1 MTRKAL
7 VVLALIF
14 VPLLVIV
21 GMIAL
26 EAGGINA
33 TNYNFVLAITLGA
46 SIPILASVGLFVLSY
61 YDFGAKKGAGSEQDS
76 DEP

>member
-7 VVLALIF
+7 IVLALVF

-26 EAGGINA
+26 EAGGINS
-33 TNYNFVLAITLGA
+33 TNFNFVFAITLGA
-46 SIPILASVGLFVLSY
+46 SIPILASVGLFVITT
-61 YDFGAKKGAGSEQDS
+61 YDFGSRKSAGSEQDS